1 LPRFCQQLLG
11 NFTSSPIGWRMVFG
25 HFPVAFLYHLRI
37 AQRLPN
43 SLWAFPG
50 GFPIPFEHFP
60 ASVQQPLR
68 AFTSSCRLKRV
79 NFQLFFL
86 KGRISVNI
94 FKKLKEHLKVLTTT
108 SSSYSSTDLSNT
120 ITFSQSQ
127 SHTTVLLNTF
137 L

>member
-1 LPRFCQQLLG
+1 MPRFCRQLLG
-11 NFTSSPIGWRMVFG
+11 NFTSSPIGWRMAFG

-43 SLWAFPG
+43 SLWAFPV
-50 GFPIPFEHFP
+50 GFPTPFEHFP

-108 SSSYSSTDLSNT
+108 SSSYSSTYLSNT

-127 SHTTVLLNTF
+127 SHTTVPLNTF